1 MSVVSVQTRTMS
13 FPTSAAREKYGL
25 HLVRVCWALA
35 AVSGLLSFAL
45 LVFIPDVSV
54 LCQPD
59 GRTFFYINRQ
69 VDLPTGDEAVFHDYS
84 LLPHCAAIAGCAVFY
99 LLTGAFLWGRHANN
113 GL

>member
-1 MSVVSVQTRTMS
+1 MQTWAIS
-13 FPTSAAREKYGL
+13 FLTSTARAKRDL
-25 HLVRVCWALA
+25 HIARVCWALA

-59 GRTFFYINRQ
+59 GKTFFYINRQ

-84 LLPHCAAIAGCAVFY
+84 LLPLCAAIAGCAAFY
-99 LLTGAFLWGRHANN
+99 LLTGVFFWGRHADVPETMA
-113 GL
+113 G